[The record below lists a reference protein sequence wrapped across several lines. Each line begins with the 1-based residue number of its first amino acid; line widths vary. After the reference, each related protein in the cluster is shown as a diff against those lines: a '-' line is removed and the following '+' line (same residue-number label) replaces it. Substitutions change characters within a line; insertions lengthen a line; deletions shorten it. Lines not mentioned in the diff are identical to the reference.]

1 MKITLIGCPF
11 RTSYGGYIS
20 SLRSGL
26 ERAAGSP
33 VQWVASNCGC
43 DDPIEL
49 SRRFQVQDC
58 DYFEMRTKIGGWN
71 IVKYSPIRIR
81 SNGA

>member
-11 RTSYGGYIS
+11 RTTYGGYIS
-20 SLRSGL
+20 ALRSGL

-43 DDPIEL
+43 DDPIECL
-49 SRRFQVQDC
+49 AGSRRKTATISRCAPRSAVGTLSST
-58 DYFEMRTKIGGWN
+58 R
-71 IVKYSPIRIR
+71 PIR